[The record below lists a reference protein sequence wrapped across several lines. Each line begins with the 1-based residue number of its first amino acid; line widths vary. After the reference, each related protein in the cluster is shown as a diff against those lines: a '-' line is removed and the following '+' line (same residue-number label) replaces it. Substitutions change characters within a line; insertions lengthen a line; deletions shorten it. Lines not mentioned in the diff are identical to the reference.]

1 MQPHR
6 PSRSSETGFS
16 LVELMVV
23 VAIIGILAT
32 MAIPNYMGYVARSKY
47 NAVVGNFDIANN
59 LARGEIAKKAAGAA
73 GALVTAAALKGVL
86 NEGDRRSPY
95 NVAISA
101 FQVAGDADAGAPGT
115 VLLDDSAVGTLG
127 ITAYDGSG
135 IPLPGM
141 AGLNIV
147 LE

>member
-1 MQPHR
+1 MQAPF
-6 PSRSSETGFS
+6 PARSSERGFT
-16 LVELMVV
+16 LIELMIV

-32 MAIPNYMGYVARSKY
+32 VAIPNYTDYVARSKH

-73 GALVTAAALKGVL
+73 GALITAAALKGVL
-86 NEGDRRSPY
+86 NQGDRHSPY
-95 NVAISA
+95 DASVSA

-115 VLLDDSAVGTLG
+115 VVLDDSVVGTLA

-135 IPLPGM
+135 MPLPGM

>member
-1 MQPHR
+1 MQAPF
-6 PSRSSETGFS
+6 PARSSERGFT
-16 LVELMVV
+16 LIELMIV

-32 MAIPNYMGYVARSKY
+32 VAIPNYTDYVARSKH

-73 GALVTAAALKGVL
+73 GALITAAALKGVL
-86 NEGDRRSPY
+86 NQGDKHSPY
-95 NVAISA
+95 DASVSA
-101 FQVAGDADAGAPGT
+101 FQTAGDADAGAPGT
-115 VLLDDSAVGTLG
+115 VVLDDSVVGTLA
-127 ITAYDGSG
+127 ITAYDGTG

>member
-1 MQPHR
+1 MQAPF
-6 PSRSSETGFS
+6 PARSSERGFT
-16 LVELMVV
+16 LIELMIV

-32 MAIPNYMGYVARSKY
+32 VAIPNYTNYVARSKH

-86 NEGDRRSPY
+86 NQGDRHSPY
-95 NVAISA
+95 DASISA

-115 VLLDDSAVGTLG
+115 VVLDDGVAGTLA

-135 IPLPGM
+135 MPLPGM

>member
-1 MQPHR
+1 MHASLPN
-6 PSRSSETGFS
+6 RSSERGFT
-16 LVELMVV
+16 LIELMIV

-32 MAIPNYMGYVARSKY
+32 VAIPNYENYVARSKH

-59 LARGEIAKKAAGAA
+59 LARGEIAKKAAGGA
-73 GALVTAAALKGVL
+73 GALVTAAALKAVL

-95 NVAISA
+95 DASISA

-115 VLLDDSAVGTLG
+115 VVLDDSVVGTLG

>member
-1 MQPHR
+1 MQAPL
-6 PSRSSETGFS
+6 PDSSSERGFT
-16 LVELMVV
+16 LIELMIV

-32 MAIPNYMGYVARSKY
+32 VAIPNYTDYVARSKH

-86 NEGDRRSPY
+86 NQGDKHSPY
-95 NVAISA
+95 DATISA

-115 VLLDDSAVGTLG
+115 VVLDDGVVGTLA

-135 IPLPGM
+135 MPLPGM
-141 AGLNIV
+141 AGLNII